1 VNVEILWLESALQDL
16 EALSAKDIDLILR
29 RVDLLST
36 FPFMGAPMLFD
47 EWEGYRQLICGN
59 QRVIYQVMEDGQIVE
74 IAYIR
79 HTRQRL

>member
-1 VNVEILWLESALQDL
+1 MKAEILWLESALQDL
-16 EALSAKDIDLILR
+16 EALSAKEIDLILR

-59 QRVIYQVMEDGQIVE
+59 Q
-74 IAYIR
+74 
-79 HTRQRL
+79 

>member
-1 VNVEILWLESALQDL
+1 VKAEILWLESALQDL
-16 EALSAKDIDLILR
+16 EPLSARDIDFILR

-36 FPFMGAPMLFD
+36 FPLMGAPMLFD

-59 QRVIYQVMEDGQIVE
+59 QRVIYQVLEDGKIVE

-79 HTRQRL
+79 HTRRRL

>member
-1 VNVEILWLESALQDL
+1 VKAKILWLESALQDL
-16 EALSAKDIDLILR
+16 EALSARDIDFILR

-59 QRVIYQVMEDGQIVE
+59 QRVIYQVLEDGKIIE
-74 IAYIR
+74 IAYVR
-79 HTRQRL
+79 HARQRL

>member
-1 VNVEILWLESALQDL
+1 MKAKILWLESALQDL

-36 FPFMGAPMLFD
+36 FSFMGAPMLFD

-59 QRVIYQVMEDGQIVE
+59 QRVIYQVLEDGKIIE

-79 HTRQRL
+79 HTCQHL

>member
-1 VNVEILWLESALQDL
+1 MKAKVLWLESALQDL

-29 RVDLLST
+29 RVDLLSI

-47 EWEGYRQLICGN
+47 EWEGYRQLICGS
-59 QRVIYQVMEDGQIVE
+59 QRVIYQILEDGEIVE
-74 IAYIR
+74 IAYVR